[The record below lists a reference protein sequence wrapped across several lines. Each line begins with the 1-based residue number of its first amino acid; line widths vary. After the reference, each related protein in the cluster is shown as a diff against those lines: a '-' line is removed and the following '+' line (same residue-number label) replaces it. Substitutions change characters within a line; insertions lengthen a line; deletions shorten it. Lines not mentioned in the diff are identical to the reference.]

1 MVEGTPQTRLYRFDD
16 FVLDIVAYELR
27 RQGRPVKLALEHL
40 LLGTPLLKAVRR
52 PFVWRP
58 GWLYQLDGGLERRSS
73 ALREHTRTM
82 KTPECPPC
90 S

>member
-40 LLGTPLLKAVRR
+40 LLGTPLLR
-52 PFVWRP
+52 PFADHSSGDLAGSTNSTVDLNADR
-58 GWLYQLDGGLERRSS
+58 QRSESTLER
-73 ALREHTRTM
+73 
-82 KTPECPPC
+82 
-90 S
+90 